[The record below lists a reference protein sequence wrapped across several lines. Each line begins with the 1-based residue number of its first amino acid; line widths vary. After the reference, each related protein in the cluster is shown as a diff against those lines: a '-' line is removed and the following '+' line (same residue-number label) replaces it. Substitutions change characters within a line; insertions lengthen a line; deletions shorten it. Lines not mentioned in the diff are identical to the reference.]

1 MRTEEEKEK
10 DGTEQK
16 IAFKI
21 PSGESWTEIT
31 VFNHGA
37 LTADRKGFF
46 SLAKKYKSFRNCDTH
61 FAAMSRKP
69 ISFMLDEAF
78 NQFLTPVWKKAAI
91 KRRIISSSFSMMTK
105 RNENVSNTIL
115 RR

>member
-1 MRTEEEKEK
+1 MTLEKYFLCLQKRKKENRKKRMRTEEEKEK

-37 LTADRKGFF
+37 LTTDRKGIF
-46 SLAKKYKSFRNCDTH
+46 LAKKK
-61 FAAMSRKP
+61 
-69 ISFMLDEAF
+69 I
-78 NQFLTPVWKKAAI
+78 
-91 KRRIISSSFSMMTK
+91 
-105 RNENVSNTIL
+105 
-115 RR
+115 